1 MIPREQNPIRVDINK
16 ERIREIVDESL
27 RMLHEYLGGKFA
39 RTDEQIKESLER
51 ILASNMITTQ
61 FVLELGSDKIPDMVL
76 RVDPV
81 RREVL
86 CKSSFRKKVAKLN
99 QFLRIL

>member
-1 MIPREQNPIRVDINK
+1 MIPREKNPIRVEINK

-27 RMLHEYLGGKFA
+27 RMLHEYLGGKFV
-39 RTDEQIKESLER
+39 RTDEQIKESLEK
-51 ILASNMITTQ
+51 ILASDMITTQ
-61 FVLELGSDKIPDMVL
+61 FVLELGSERIPDMVL

-81 RREVL
+81 RKEVL
-86 CKSSFRKKVAKLN
+86 CKSTFRKKVAKIN